1 MSMEKLNTVKMKM
14 LDGGCPYDC
23 FIVAAYGIP
32 ARFFFLG
39 GGVKENPY
47 FLQVF
52 KTLFKDRFVVDDA
65 QFSPKLQLSTLDK
78 FNMDFFNS
86 IFVFHET
93 CDLEIGDPRSFFHYS
108 SVHAGTNIFLGCMLH
123 GIF

>member
-1 MSMEKLNTVKMKM
+1 MIVSSWQLMESRPVF
-14 LDGGCPYDC
+14 YW
-23 FIVAAYGIP
+23 
-32 ARFFFLG
+32 G

-86 IFVFHET
+86 IF
-93 CDLEIGDPRSFFHYS
+93 
-108 SVHAGTNIFLGCMLH
+108 
-123 GIF
+123 GIS